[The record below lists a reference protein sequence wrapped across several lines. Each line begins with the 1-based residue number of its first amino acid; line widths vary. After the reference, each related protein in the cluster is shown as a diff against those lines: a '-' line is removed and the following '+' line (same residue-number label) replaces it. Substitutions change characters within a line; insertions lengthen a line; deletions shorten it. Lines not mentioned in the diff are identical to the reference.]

1 MTSWEYGIL
10 AAAIL
15 LCAAAIWCERRKTR
29 RALEKLNEMLTDA
42 MQGDFTEDSFDE
54 TLLSAL
60 ESKLAHY
67 LAASTVS
74 ARNVSTEKE
83 KLKTLIGDISHQTK
97 TPIANILLY
106 AQLLREQPGNT
117 VCLDA
122 LDAQTKKLQSLIEA
136 LVKTSRLESGVI
148 ALRPEPGALQDVL
161 SSAVS
166 QLEPKAGEKNISI
179 TFLPTDAEAVF
190 DAKWTEEAVFN
201 LLDNAVKYTPAG
213 GAVRVSA
220 SAYQMFSAIHVAD
233 NGPGIPEDEQPKV
246 FQRFY
251 RGLSTP
257 TEEGVG
263 IGLYLVRQIAE
274 GQGGYVKV
282 SSKTGEGSTFS
293 LYLPRE
299 ICQHC

>member
-1 MTSWEYGIL
+1 MTVWGYGIL
-10 AAAIL
+10 AAAV
-15 LCAAAIWCERRKTR
+15 AACIAAVWFQRRKTR
-29 RALEKLNEMLTDA
+29 QTLEKLNRMLSAA
-42 MQGDFTEDSFDE
+42 MQGSFTEDSFDE

-67 LAASTVS
+67 LAASAVS
-74 ARNVSTEKE
+74 ARNVSGEKE
-83 KLKTLIGDISHQTK
+83 KLKALIGDISHQTK

-106 AQLLREQPGNT
+106 TQLLREQPGNA

-122 LDAQTKKLQSLIEA
+122 LDAQTRKLQSLIEA

-148 ALRPEPGALQDVL
+148 ALRPEPGMLQDVL
-161 SSAVS
+161 LSAVS
-166 QLEPKAGEKNISI
+166 QLTPKAGEKNIAI
-179 TFLPTDAEAVF
+179 TLMPTDVQAVF

-213 GAVRVSA
+213 GTITVSA
-220 SAYQMFSAIHVAD
+220 IAYPMFSAIRVED
-233 NGPGIPEDEQPKV
+233 SGSGIPEEEQAKI

-251 RGLSTP
+251 RGRESGA
-257 TEEGVG
+257 EEGVG

-282 SSKTGEGSTFS
+282 SSAPGKGSVFS
-293 LYLPRE
+293 LYLPR
-299 ICQHC
+299 Q

>member
-1 MTSWEYGIL
+1 MTALGYGIL
-10 AAAIL
+10 AAAIV
-15 LCAAAIWCERRKTR
+15 LCAAAVWCERRKTR
-29 RALEKLNEMLTDA
+29 RTLEKLNEMLTDA
-42 MQGDFTEDSFDE
+42 MRGDFTEDSFDE

-122 LDAQTKKLQSLIEA
+122 LDAQTRKLQSLIDA

-166 QLEPKAGEKNISI
+166 QLEPKAGEKGISI

-201 LLDNAVKYTPAG
+201 LLDNAVKYNKDG
-213 GAVRVSA
+213 GLVIVRLGEEKGQAVLTVTDTGIGISPEHQERV
-220 SAYQMFSAIHVAD
+220 F
-233 NGPGIPEDEQPKV
+233 E
-246 FQRFY
+246 RFY
-251 RGLSTP
+251 RVDKSHSKEIGGTGLGLSIVKHAALILGAAIELDST
-257 TEEGVG
+257 VG
-263 IGLYLVRQIAE
+263 KGTIVMVRFPME
-274 GQGGYVKV
+274 K
-282 SSKTGEGSTFS
+282 K
-293 LYLPRE
+293 
-299 ICQHC
+299 

>member
-29 RALEKLNEMLTDA
+29 RTLEKMNEMLDA
-42 MQGDFTEDSFDE
+42 AMRGDFTEDSFDE

-148 ALRPEPGALQDVL
+148 APCARSRGRFRTFYPRRYPSWSRRPGKRAFPSPSFPRTPRRFSTQNGRRKPYLTCWTMP
-161 SSAVS
+161 SST
-166 QLEPKAGEKNISI
+166 P
-179 TFLPTDAEAVF
+179 P
-190 DAKWTEEAVFN
+190 
-201 LLDNAVKYTPAG
+201 PAG
-213 GAVRVSA
+213 
-220 SAYQMFSAIHVAD
+220 
-233 NGPGIPEDEQPKV
+233 
-246 FQRFY
+246 RFVCP
-251 RGLSTP
+251 RPP
-257 TEEGVG
+257 T
-263 IGLYLVRQIAE
+263 RCFRPF
-274 GQGGYVKV
+274 
-282 SSKTGEGSTFS
+282 T
-293 LYLPRE
+293 
-299 ICQHC
+299 

>member
-1 MTSWEYGIL
+1 MTALGYGIL
-10 AAAIL
+10 AAAIV
-15 LCAAAIWCERRKTR
+15 LCVAAVWCERRKTR
-29 RALEKLNEMLTDA
+29 RTLEKLNEMLTDA

-122 LDAQTKKLQSLIEA
+122 LDAQTRKLQSLIEA

-148 ALRPEPGALQDVL
+148 ALRPKPGALQDVL

-166 QLEPKAGEKNISI
+166 QLEPKAGEKGISI
-179 TFLPTDAEAVF
+179 TLVPTDAEAVF

-246 FQRFY
+246 FQRFS
-251 RGLSTP
+251 RGLSNP

-274 GQGGYVKV
+274 GQSGYVKV
-282 SSKTGEGSTFS
+282 SSKPGEGSTFS

>member
-29 RALEKLNEMLTDA
+29 RTLEKLNEMLTDA
-42 MQGDFTEDSFDE
+42 MRGDFTEDSFDE

-106 AQLLREQPGNT
+106 AQLLREQPGNV

-122 LDAQTKKLQSLIEA
+122 LDAQTRKLQSLIEA

-166 QLEPKAGEKNISI
+166 QLEPKAGDTGGRAAEGISA
-179 TFLPTDAEAVF
+179 LLSGLKQSHGGRRGHRAVSGAS
-190 DAKWTEEAVFN
+190 DR
-201 LLDNAVKYTPAG
+201 G
-213 GAVRVSA
+213 GAGR
-220 SAYQMFSAIHVAD
+220 
-233 NGPGIPEDEQPKV
+233 
-246 FQRFY
+246 
-251 RGLSTP
+251 LC
-257 TEEGVG
+257 
-263 IGLYLVRQIAE
+263 E
-274 GQGGYVKV
+274 GQLQ
-282 SSKTGEGSTFS
+282 TGRG
-293 LYLPRE
+293 
-299 ICQHC
+299 QHIFPVPPP

>member
-1 MTSWEYGIL
+1 MTALGYGIL
-10 AAAIL
+10 AAAIV
-15 LCAAAIWCERRKTR
+15 LCAAAVWLDRRKTR
-29 RALEKLNEMLTDA
+29 RMLEKLNQMLDDA

-74 ARNVSTEKE
+74 ARNVSAEKE

-148 ALRPEPGALQDVL
+148 ALRPELGTLQNVL
-161 SSAVS
+161 SSTVS
-166 QLEPKAGEKNISI
+166 QLEPKAGEKGISI
-179 TFLPTDAEAVF
+179 TIIPTDAEAVF

-220 SAYQMFSAIHVAD
+220 SAYQMFSVIHVED

-251 RGLSTP
+251 RGSDNP

-282 SSKTGEGSTFS
+282 SSRPGEGSTFS
-293 LYLPRE
+293 LYLPCE

>member
-1 MTSWEYGIL
+1 
-10 AAAIL
+10 
-15 LCAAAIWCERRKTR
+15 
-29 RALEKLNEMLTDA
+29 MLTDA
-42 MQGDFTEDSFDE
+42 MRGDFTEDSFDE

-106 AQLLREQPGNT
+106 AQLLREQPGNA

-122 LDAQTKKLQSLIEA
+122 LDAQTRKLQSLIEA

-148 ALRPEPGALQDVL
+148 ALRPEPGRFRTFYPRRYPSWSRRPGKRAFPSL
-161 SSAVS
+161 S
-166 QLEPKAGEKNISI
+166 
-179 TFLPTDAEAVF
+179 LPTDAEAVF

-251 RGLSTP
+251 RGLSNP

-282 SSKTGEGSTFS
+282 SSKPGEGSTFS

>member
-1 MTSWEYGIL
+1 MTALGYGIL
-10 AAAIL
+10 AAAIV
-15 LCAAAIWCERRKTR
+15 LCAAAVWCERRKTR
-29 RALEKLNEMLTDA
+29 RTLEKLNEMLTDA
-42 MQGDFTEDSFDE
+42 MRGDFTEDSFDE

-148 ALRPEPGALQDVL
+148 ALRPEPEALQDVL

-166 QLEPKAGEKNISI
+166 QLEPKAREKGISI

-201 LLDNAVKYTPAG
+201 LLDNALEAAAQTEPGEIFCSLQIRQQYLAIRCENTYWGPLRTDSGGVLLTTKDSPNDHGFGLIKMRAVAEKYGSVLDIT
-213 GAVRVSA
+213 
-220 SAYQMFSAIHVAD
+220 HAD
-233 NGPGIPEDEQPKV
+233 G
-246 FQRFY
+246 RFTV
-251 RGLSTP
+251 LTALK
-257 TEEGVG
+257 
-263 IGLYLVRQIAE
+263 I
-274 GQGGYVKV
+274 
-282 SSKTGEGSTFS
+282 
-293 LYLPRE
+293 
-299 ICQHC
+299 

>member
-1 MTSWEYGIL
+1 MTALGYGIL
-10 AAAIL
+10 AAAIV
-15 LCAAAIWCERRKTR
+15 LCAAAVWCERRKTR
-29 RALEKLNEMLTDA
+29 RTLEKLNEMLTDA

-148 ALRPEPGALQDVL
+148 ALRPEPGALQDIL

-179 TFLPTDAEAVF
+179 TLVPTDAEAVF

-201 LLDNAVKYTPAG
+201 LLDNAVKYTPVG

-246 FQRFY
+246 FQRFKQSHGGR
-251 RGLSTP
+251 RGHRAVSGASDCGGAGRLC
-257 TEEGVG
+257 
-263 IGLYLVRQIAE
+263 E
-274 GQGGYVKV
+274 GQLQ
-282 SSKTGEGSTFS
+282 TGRG
-293 LYLPRE
+293 
-299 ICQHC
+299 QHIFPVPPP

>member
-1 MTSWEYGIL
+1 MTALGYGIL
-10 AAAIL
+10 AAAIV
-15 LCAAAIWCERRKTR
+15 LCAAAVWCERRKTR
-29 RALEKLNEMLTDA
+29 RTLEKLNEMLTDA
-42 MQGDFTEDSFDE
+42 MRGDFTEDSFDE

-122 LDAQTKKLQSLIEA
+122 LDTQTKKLQSLIEA

-148 ALRPEPGALQDVL
+148 ALRPKPGALQDVL

-166 QLEPKAGEKNISI
+166 QLEPKAGERAFPSLFFPRMPKRFSTQNGRRKPYL
-179 TFLPTDAEAVF
+179 TC
-190 DAKWTEEAVFN
+190 WT
-201 LLDNAVKYTPAG
+201 TPSSTPPPAG
-213 GAVRVSA
+213 
-220 SAYQMFSAIHVAD
+220 
-233 NGPGIPEDEQPKV
+233 
-246 FQRFY
+246 RFVCP
-251 RGLSTP
+251 RPP
-257 TEEGVG
+257 T
-263 IGLYLVRQIAE
+263 RCFRPF
-274 GQGGYVKV
+274 
-282 SSKTGEGSTFS
+282 T
-293 LYLPRE
+293 
-299 ICQHC
+299 

>member
-1 MTSWEYGIL
+1 MTSWGYGIL
-10 AAAIL
+10 AAAIF
-15 LCAAAIWCERRKTR
+15 LCAAAVWCERRKTR
-29 RALEKLNEMLTDA
+29 RTLEKLNGMLTAA

-67 LAASTVS
+67 LAASTMS
-74 ARNVSTEKE
+74 ARNVSAEKE

-148 ALRPEPGALQDVL
+148 ALRPEPGTLQDVL

-166 QLEPKAGEKNISI
+166 QLEPKAGGKNISI
-179 TFLPTDAEAVF
+179 TLIPTDAQAVF

-213 GAVRVSA
+213 GAIRVSA

-251 RGLSTP
+251 RGLENRA
-257 TEEGVG
+257 EEGVG

-274 GQGGYVKV
+274 GQGGYVKL
-282 SSKTGEGSTFS
+282 SSKPGEGSTFS

-299 ICQHC
+299 ICQYR

>member
-29 RALEKLNEMLTDA
+29 RTLEKLNEMLDA
-42 MQGDFTEDSFDE
+42 AMRGLYGGQLRRDAAFRAGKQAG
-54 TLLSAL
+54 AL
-60 ESKLAHY
+60 PRGVHGIRPEREHG
-67 LAASTVS
+67 
-74 ARNVSTEKE
+74 KE
-83 KLKTLIGDISHQTK
+83 KLKTLVGDISHQTK

-106 AQLLREQPGNT
+106 AQFLREQPGNV

-148 ALRPEPGALQDVL
+148 ALRPKPWALQDVL

-213 GAVRVSA
+213 GSGSCVRVRLPDV
-220 SAYQMFSAIHVAD
+220 FSHSRSGQWAGD
-233 NGPGIPEDEQPKV
+233 T
-246 FQRFY
+246 
-251 RGLSTP
+251 RG
-257 TEEGVG
+257 
-263 IGLYLVRQIAE
+263 RAAE
-274 GQGGYVKV
+274 GISALLSGLKQSHGGRRGHRAV
-282 SSKTGEGSTFS
+282 SGTSDCRGAGRLCEGQLQTGRGQHIFPVP
-293 LYLPRE
+293 PRE